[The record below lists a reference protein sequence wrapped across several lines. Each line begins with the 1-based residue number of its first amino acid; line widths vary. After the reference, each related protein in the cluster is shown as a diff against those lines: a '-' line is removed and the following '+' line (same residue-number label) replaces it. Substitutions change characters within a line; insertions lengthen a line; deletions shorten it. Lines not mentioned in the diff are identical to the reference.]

1 MILLAFSFYED
12 IIKPIV
18 EGLGRQFVDGVSA
31 GIPRFFSALIVFFFG
46 LFVART
52 VRRVVT
58 KGLAALGIDR
68 FAARLNDIDLVK
80 NTGVELRL
88 SDLISKILYFVI
100 MLMVAM
106 MTVDVLQIE
115 AISQLM
121 KDLFNYLPSLLTA
134 GVVLLMGLF
143 LADIFK
149 GITLSACQ
157 SLNIPSAKAISN
169 IVFYF
174 LFVSIGVTALSQA
187 KIQTDF
193 IANNLTVII
202 GAGAAAFAIGYGL
215 ASRDLVANYLGGYY
229 NRNKIRVGDEVII
242 DGDRGKVVLIDNT
255 SLILQTADR
264 AIVIP
269 LGKISSNKVEIFY
282 PPATDS
288 KQIDA

>member
-18 EGLGRQFVDGVSA
+18 EGLGRQFIEGVSA
-31 GIPRFFSALIVFFFG
+31 GIPRFISALIVFLVG
-46 LFVART
+46 LFVSRAI
-52 VRRVVT
+52 RRVVN
-58 KGLAALGIDR
+58 KGIAALGIDR
-68 FAARLNDIDLVK
+68 FAERLNDIDMIK

-88 SDLISKILYFVI
+88 SGLISSIIYFVM
-100 MLMVAM
+100 MLMVTM
-106 MTVDVLQIE
+106 MTVDVLKIT

-121 KDLFNYLPSLLTA
+121 QDLFNYLPSLLTA
-134 GVVLLMGLF
+134 GVVLLMGLL

-149 GITLSACQ
+149 GITLAACQ
-157 SLNIPSAKAISN
+157 SLNIPSAKAIAN

-255 SLILQTADR
+255 SLILQTVDR

-282 PPATDS
+282 PAPTDN
-288 KQIDA
+288 KQIE